1 MVEYCYKI
9 RNLMNTMNENMKIVS
24 DSLKID
30 PALHKLVEQAQP
42 VSLTA
47 SPILTF
53 LVRQVS
59 FKVPK

>member
-1 MVEYCYKI
+1 MCEK
-9 RNLMNTMNENMKIVS
+9 TKIVS
-24 DSLKID
+24 DSLRVD
-30 PALHKLVEQAQP
+30 PALHMSVEQAQP

>member
-1 MVEYCYKI
+1 
-9 RNLMNTMNENMKIVS
+9 MNRIHGKMEIAY

-30 PALHKLVEQAQP
+30 PALHKSVEQAQP

-53 LVRQVS
+53 LVKQVS